1 MSNYVILTDSGTDF
15 TKEMIEELDV
25 ELLDLW
31 VTRENEEPVPNSSLD
46 L

>member
-25 ELLDLW
+25 ELLGAGKDERGSYL
-31 VTRENEEPVPNSSLD
+31 L
-46 L
+46 